1 MVKEDSYLRD
11 LFSRK
16 KDSRFESPHILTQVL
31 RTGFMTQDSAS
42 SIYCFGVRQS
52 FRFGVDTSLK
62 RRLVKNFFVGR
73 RV

>member
-42 SIYCFGVRQS
+42 SVYGFGVRQS
-52 FRFGVDTSLK
+52 FRFKPDTFLK
-62 RRLVKNFFVGR
+62 KRLERNF
-73 RV
+73 